1 MCGRYSAENPS
12 VPQLEAEFDLNDI
25 RLVPRFN
32 IAPTQTAPV
41 IVQGE
46 DGRHA
51 LQQYRWGLLPFW
63 AKSTSEGARMIN
75 ARSETVAKLPA
86 YRSAFKSKRCL
97 VVADGFY
104 EWIQS
109 VKPKQPLRFILKD
122 HDSPML
128 MAGLWESWQ
137 PAHEEHP
144 LHTFTICTTTAN
156 ELVSPVHDRMPV
168 ILPQQQWHRWLDP
181 RSSPEDLQALLQP
194 LDASLMDCYK
204 VTPKMNN
211 ARFEDPAATQTY
223 QDEDPQA
230 EVPVNSK

>member
-1 MCGRYSAENPS
+1 
-12 VPQLEAEFDLNDI
+12 
-25 RLVPRFN
+25 
-32 IAPTQTAPV
+32 
-41 IVQGE
+41 
-46 DGRHA
+46 
-51 LQQYRWGLLPFW
+51 
-63 AKSTSEGARMIN
+63 MIN